1 VTSEYDCIVVGV
13 GGMGSAAT
21 YHLAD
26 RGLDVLGL
34 EQFCVPH
41 SRGSSHG
48 STRIVRR
55 TQPEHPAY
63 VPLAEAALDNWR
75 DLEATTGRDLL
86 TITGLIHAGAPEH
99 DIVPDARD
107 SVETHDVPHEVLSGT
122 EVNDRFPGYELP
134 DDYRAVYQPDGGFV
148 DCERAVCAHV
158 DAAHAAGATIRAHEG
173 VTEWRETATGVRVD
187 TERGSY
193 EADEVVFT
201 GGAWNSDLLP
211 SLADHLTPVRRVMA
225 WLQPERPERFD
236 PERFPVFSLAG
247 RDGYGYGFPVYDTP
261 GFKFGREPD
270 DGTVLYPDAGDDS
283 GAGTETGSGGT
294 DSITAGEWDDVT
306 PDDLPTDA
314 TDREERFHRGF
325 AETYFPDGAG
335 PTMRLE
341 TCMLTESPDDHFLLG
356 RHPDYDAVTVAAGF
370 TGHGFKFTA
379 VVGEVLADFVVDR
392 ETDHAV
398 DLHRIER
405 LFDAGV

>member
-1 VTSEYDCIVVGV
+1 
-13 GGMGSAAT
+13 
-21 YHLAD
+21 
-26 RGLDVLGL
+26 VL
-34 EQFCVPH
+34 
-41 SRGSSHG
+41 
-48 STRIVRR
+48 T
-55 TQPEHPAY
+55 
-63 VPLAEAALDNWR
+63 
-75 DLEATTGRDLL
+75 
-86 TITGLIHAGAPEH
+86 
-99 DIVPDARD
+99 
-107 SVETHDVPHEVLSGT
+107 GT
-122 EVNDRFPGYELP
+122 EVNERFPGYDLP
-134 DDYRAVYQPDGGFV
+134 ADYRAVYQPDGGFV

-173 VTEWRETATGVRVD
+173 VTGWRETATGVRID

-201 GGAWNSDLLP
+201 GGAWNGDLLP
-211 SLADHLTPVRRVMA
+211 SLDDHLTPVRRVMA

-270 DGTVLYPDAGDDS
+270 DGSVLYPDAGSDSDEDPGDDS
-283 GAGTETGSGGT
+283 GHLVDDTAGGGVRTGGET
-294 DSITAGEWDDVT
+294 DSITADEWDDVT
-306 PDDLPTDA
+306 PDDLSAAA
-314 TDREERFHRGF
+314 TDREERFHRAF